1 MMDLDKE
8 LKNLKEEGIKAP
20 DNFEELMRGAL
31 NKNNIE
37 NERIEIKKRLNFN
50 NKYLRIAL
58 ILMAFIFVFNFNSVS
73 AMIKKLIGYESYF
86 SYYSYVEKLNES
98 GELQEVNE
106 KLKFK
111 NGKEV
116 TIEAVVYDNKYVS
129 VFMKGNINYIEKFV
143 PTDDIPEDELSENRT
158 SEEFEDI
165 SSKSNIEVLDGEIAS
180 GSSVY
185 SEKNGNGD
193 TLCVQIFKVGEN
205 KDEFNLRFTE
215 DGESKEVTID
225 IDNSKIVEVKNIKPE
240 ENKIEI
246 DGVKFIVNNLR
257 VSPLAINL
265 DYSVVS
271 DDEDKVK
278 AIQVNNGNFFN
289 EGIHLIPSI
298 EGENIERMG
307 IFGAYDEKEVLDN
320 GIRLVENFVLKDLAI
335 DKFNK
340 AKIVIVRANFS
351 EDLNLDTDSS
361 IKDTWINDNL
371 FLEEL
376 SYDEETETY
385 DIAYWSKYKTIWFE
399 KYLPY
404 EIIPYDGLI
413 SFEPSVHQSNI
424 DDYLGKDFRKYI
436 FMRRQLYI
444 GEGKKFFI
452 INNKALDISKKDRTI
467 KVKIDY

>member
-8 LKNLKEEGIKAP
+8 LKNLKEEEIKAP

-37 NERIEIKKRLNFN
+37 NDRIEIKKKLNFN
-50 NKYLRIAL
+50 NKYLKVAL
-58 ILMAFIFVFNFNSVS
+58 ILMAFILAFNFNSVL

-106 KLKFK
+106 KVKFK

-129 VFMKGNINYIEKFV
+129 IFMKGNISYIEKFV
-143 PTDDIPEDELSENRT
+143 PTDNIPEEELFENKT
-158 SEEFEDI
+158 SEEYEDI

-185 SEKNGNGD
+185 SEKDGNGD
-193 TLCVQIFKVGEN
+193 TLCVQIFKIGEN
-205 KDEFNLRFTE
+205 KDEFNLRIRE

-257 VSPLAINL
+257 ISPLAINL
-265 DYSVVS
+265 DYSVIS

-278 AIQVNNGNFFN
+278 AIQMNDGNFFN

-307 IFGAYDEKEVLDN
+307 IFGAYDKKEVLDN

-376 SYDEETETY
+376 SYDEKTETY

-424 DDYLGKDFRKYI
+424 EDYLGKDFRKYI